1 MFAGRGGFVSRKWY
15 PLFYAAYWEDLD
27 ESYALGLAPRLALD
41 MWRLFDERPVWGRHE
56 LRRALSG
63 RFAKKAE
70 FERALR
76 LLERTMQITISGQVQ
91 PLSANGMPMGW
102 QAMEYARV
110 DMYLADWL
118 SDAEPDAATARQI
131 IRTHAF
137 ETWPS
142 LSDAEFARCF
152 FQDIA
157 AFAERG
163 AFNEVS
169 AQISVVF
176 SLTRLMLLTLVAALL
191 VVGFYMAMNSA
202 NIYVLLTDGLTER
215 ADTIIA
221 GADSS
226 QLSDY
231 FEDSYLANDTL
242 LVEAQNAIQ
251 STPTTR

>member
-1 MFAGRGGFVSRKWY
+1 MIRTYEEFVSLLNEKGFMLFSGDGYLSLADVTAPEAWHTGGPLDPWGWKDRLAQARDGAYAHMFAGRGGFVSRKWY
-15 PLFYAAYWEDLD
+15 PLFYVAYWEDLD

-152 FQDIA
+152 FKI
-157 AFAERG
+157 
-163 AFNEVS
+163 
-169 AQISVVF
+169 
-176 SLTRLMLLTLVAALL
+176 
-191 VVGFYMAMNSA
+191 
-202 NIYVLLTDGLTER
+202 
-215 ADTIIA
+215 
-221 GADSS
+221 
-226 QLSDY
+226 
-231 FEDSYLANDTL
+231 
-242 LVEAQNAIQ
+242 
-251 STPTTR
+251 